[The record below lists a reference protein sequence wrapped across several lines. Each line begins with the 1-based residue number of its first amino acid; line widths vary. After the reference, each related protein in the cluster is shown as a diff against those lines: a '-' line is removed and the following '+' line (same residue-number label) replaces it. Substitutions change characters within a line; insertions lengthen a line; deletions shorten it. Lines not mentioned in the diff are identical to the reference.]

1 MTVTDRQI
9 TPASPAS
16 PGSTRP
22 RMDPLRWTALLGGA
36 LYLLTF
42 ASSIPAVLVLDPVL
56 SDPGYVLGSG
66 ADTRVVL
73 GSILD
78 IVNTLACIGTAV
90 VLYPVVKRF
99 SPRLALGFVASRIL
113 EAALLSVAVVS
124 LLAVVTLRQDLG
136 GAAGGDA
143 DALLTVA
150 AALVAVR
157 DWAFLLGTGLAA
169 ANALLLGTAMLRSRL
184 VPRIIPLMGLV
195 GAPLLLAA
203 NVATMLG
210 TNEQFSLLSALALP
224 GIFFWELSLGI
235 YLVAK
240 GFRPAALATLSVVR

>member
-1 MTVTDRQI
+1 MTLTDR
-9 TPASPAS
+9 AVSP
-16 PGSTRP
+16 TRL

-42 ASSIPAVLVLDPVL
+42 ASSIPAVAVLAPVL
-56 SDPGYVLGSG
+56 SDPAYVLGPG
-66 ADTRVVL
+66 ADTRVVV

-90 VLYPVVKRF
+90 VLYPVIQRY
-99 SPRLALGFVASRIL
+99 SPRLALGFVATRIL

-136 GAAGGDA
+136 GATGADA
-143 DALLTVA
+143 DALVVVA

-157 DWAFLLGTGLAA
+157 DGAFLLGTGLAA

-184 VPRIIPLMGLV
+184 VPRVIPLMGLV

-203 NVATMLG
+203 NVGTMLG

-235 YLVAK
+235 YLVVK
-240 GFRPAALATLSVVR
+240 GFRPAALATLSAAR

>member
-1 MTVTDRQI
+1 MTVTDRQ
-9 TPASPAS
+9 TAPTSPTS

-42 ASSIPAVLVLDPVL
+42 ASSIPAVFVLDPVL

-73 GSILD
+73 GCILD

-136 GAAGGDA
+136 TTGGDA
-143 DALLTVA
+143 DALVTVA

-157 DWAFLLGTGLAA
+157 DWAFLLGTGLAV
-169 ANALLLGTAMLRSRL
+169 ANALLLGTAMFRSRL

-195 GAPLLLAA
+195 GAPLLLTA

-210 TNEQFSLLSALALP
+210 TNEQFSVLSALALP

-240 GFRPAALATLSVVR
+240 GFRPAALATLGDVR

>member
-9 TPASPAS
+9 APTS
-16 PGSTRP
+16 PGSTRL
-22 RMDPLRWTALLGGA
+22 RMGPLRWTALLGGA

-42 ASSIPAVLVLDPVL
+42 ASSIPAVFVLDPVL

-66 ADTRVVL
+66 SDTRVVL

-136 GAAGGDA
+136 GGAAGGDA
-143 DALLTVA
+143 DALVTVA

-157 DWAFLLGTGLAA
+157 DWAFLLGTGLAV
-169 ANALLLGTAMLRSRL
+169 ANALLLGTAMFRSRL

-195 GAPLLLAA
+195 GAPLLLTA
-203 NVATMLG
+203 NIATMLG

-240 GFRPAALATLSVVR
+240 GFRPAALATLSDLR